1 MFKNS
6 NLTTH
11 FVFTVAAENKKIQ
24 QGNGVVHVNSFN
36 WRTAGYFFFFF
47 LQSWERKRSFDRV
60 TWCPSR
66 DLQWPAE
73 REEGKKA
80 NVLLTAFEY
89 RKWLKDFYCHCL
101 ESHHLSD
108 FLKNQLKAHQN
119 TRTKVYMWCKT
130 ILFVYTLITSQAQS
144 SNSNFIIQP
153 ATFHLEKFRIPIT
166 LIWKILSDTSFCNLI
181 HSPYSTL
188 KECSQKTD

>member
-24 QGNGVVHVNSFN
+24 QGNSVVHVNSFN

-47 LQSWERKRSFDRV
+47 AKLWEEKIL
-60 TWCPSR
+60 WPSHMMPIT
-66 DLQWPAE
+66 WPAVT
-73 REEGKKA
+73 RGKGRGEKA

-89 RKWLKDFYCHCL
+89 SKWLKDFHCHCL

-119 TRTKVYMWCKT
+119 MHTKVYMRCKT
-130 ILFVYTLITSQAQS
+130 ILFVYTFL
-144 SNSNFIIQP
+144 
-153 ATFHLEKFRIPIT
+153 
-166 LIWKILSDTSFCNLI
+166 
-181 HSPYSTL
+181 
-188 KECSQKTD
+188 